1 MGTPGTTHVLTA
13 LHFHPN
19 ALTELVE
26 EHRAMIRALH
36 TLAHAVG
43 GEMWPRLVHSG
54 ALAAAEYG
62 RDEIARLRA
71 ENERLRGDAD
81 LCEWLIERLHPT
93 PDKNI
98 ACLEMMVRS
107 GASLI
112 DAKAKRIA
120 IVDKREMEMAR
131 SAERATIMPNPQD
144 QRPEGSA

>member
-1 MGTPGTTHVLTA
+1 MGTPETTHILTT

-26 EHRAMIRALH
+26 QHRAMISALH
-36 TLAHAVG
+36 ILAHAVG
-43 GEMWPRLVHSG
+43 GEMWPTLVHSG

-62 RDEIARLRA
+62 RDEIERLRA

-81 LCEWLIERLHPT
+81 LCEWLMERLHPT

-98 ACLEMMVRS
+98 ACLEIMVRH

-120 IVDKREMEMAR
+120 IVDKREMELAR
-131 SAERATIMPNPQD
+131 SAKRAAIPPNASHQTAGG
-144 QRPEGSA
+144 E